1 MFTGYSVSFH
11 RLYCIMIDALL
22 RQADSRYRCAAC
34 NSNFHRKD
42 HYNLHL
48 ATALHQRMLTK
59 KNPTPPGALPNEFNP
74 NNQCALC
81 NTTYK
86 KRKLYRRHLK
96 TIHKMELTVC
106 RPTPYPK
113 ITPNPNNAR
122 NHCGSCN
129 WTYSLRNNYR
139 FHLKEVH
146 RMLTKAA
153 KNNAQS
159 KDYARY
165 E

>member
-1 MFTGYSVSFH
+1 MPCSD
-11 RLYCIMIDALL
+11 RLIQDIVVQRVIQTFIGKITTIYTSLL
-22 RQADSRYRCAAC
+22 RSTKECSQ
-34 NSNFHRKD
+34 
-42 HYNLHL
+42 
-48 ATALHQRMLTK
+48 K
-59 KNPTPPGALPNEFNP
+59 KNPTPPGALPNEFDP